1 MTSYNTLLS
10 FHKEAENRY
19 YTDCEWTKNKSIQKF
34 KHLPQKRFPFFFYTW
49 QSQSM
54 LYRLFPLS
62 TLLLTYYSS
71 SKNICECHQ
80 ETLNR
85 AIVSKNSKSSIK
97 TRERERERE
106 REEEEEEEEAPS
118 QISNRQKTRKKKQ
131 KTKEKNKEK
140 ETDSMMELRK
150 PTKMKVHTFVFFV
163 LFFCE
168 EKIGSQGRRNN

>member
-106 REEEEEEEEAPS
+106 REKKKKKKKKLQAKS
-118 QISNRQKTRKKKQ
+118 QIDKKRERKNKKQRKKIKKKKQ
-131 KTKEKNKEK
+131 T
-140 ETDSMMELRK
+140 L
-150 PTKMKVHTFVFFV
+150 
-163 LFFCE
+163 
-168 EKIGSQGRRNN
+168 